1 MMQRRR
7 IMMAQHAVQIN
18 PDLIINTATLR
29 ANKTVSGKSTLLTV
43 KAVGDAATI
52 VVLDADS
59 NPVTFRDVFGP
70 TVVEDGVSTIQARWY
85 VFGNRGDIL
94 IFTVILYDTLGRR
107 SSNTKQVTVTIK

>member
-29 ANKTVSGKSTLLTV
+29 SNKVFSGKTPLLTV
-43 KAVGDAATI
+43 HAVGDAATI

-59 NPVTFRDVFGP
+59 NPVTFRKVVGP
-70 TVVEDGVSTIQARWY
+70 TVKDGISTFQASWL
-85 VFGNRGDIL
+85 VTGNRGDIL

>member
-1 MMQRRR
+1 MMRRRR

-29 ANKTVSGKSTLLTV
+29 ANKVASGKAPLLTV

-70 TVVEDGVSTIQARWY
+70 TVEDGVSTIQARWY

>member
-1 MMQRRR
+1 
-7 IMMAQHAVQIN
+7 MMAQHAVQIN

-29 ANKTVSGKSTLLTV
+29 ANKIVSGKSPLLVV

-70 TVVEDGVSTIQARWY
+70 TVKDGVSTIQARWY
-85 VFGNRGDIL
+85 VFGNHGDIL

>member
-18 PDLIINTATLR
+18 PDLIINTAALR
-29 ANKTVSGKSTLLTV
+29 ANKIVSGKGAMLTV
-43 KAVGDAATI
+43 YAVGDAASI
-52 VVLDADS
+52 VVLDETG
-59 NPVTFRDVFGP
+59 NPVEFKKVAGP
-70 TVVEDGVSTIQARWY
+70 VLKNEMSSFQAAWTVT
-85 VFGNRGDIL
+85 GNRGDIL

>member
-18 PDLIINTATLR
+18 PDLIINTAVLR
-29 ANKTVSGKSTLLTV
+29 NNKIMSGKNATLTV
-43 KAVGDAATI
+43 HAVGDAATI

-59 NPVTFRDVFGP
+59 NPVTFRKAVGP
-70 TVVEDGVSTIQARWY
+70 TVEDGISTFQAIWY
-85 VFGNRGDIL
+85 VFGNSGDIL

-107 SSNTKQVTVTIK
+107 SSNTKQLTVTIK

>member
-18 PDLIINTATLR
+18 PDLIINTAKLR
-29 ANKTVSGKSTLLTV
+29 GYKILSGKSAMLAV
-43 KAVGDAATI
+43 HAVGDAATI

-59 NPVTFRDVFGP
+59 NPVTFKKVAGP
-70 TVVEDGVSTIQARWY
+70 TVNDGVSTFQAIWY

>member
-1 MMQRRR
+1 MMRRR
-7 IMMAQHAVQIN
+7 LMMAQHAVQIN
-18 PDLIINTATLR
+18 PDLIINTAALR
-29 ANKTVSGKSTLLTV
+29 GYKIVSGKSAMLTV

-59 NPVTFRDVFGP
+59 NPVTFWKVAGP
-70 TVVEDGVSTIQARWY
+70 AVNNGISTFQAAWH
-85 VFGNRGDIL
+85 VTGNAGDIL

>member
-29 ANKTVSGKSTLLTV
+29 ANKVASGKAPLLTV

-70 TVVEDGVSTIQARWY
+70 TVEDVVSTIQARWY

>member
-18 PDLIINTATLR
+18 PDLIINSALLK
-29 ANKTVSGKSTLLTV
+29 ANTIVSGKNAMLTV
-43 KAVGDAATI
+43 HAVGDAATI

-59 NPVTFRDVFGP
+59 NPVTFRKVVGP
-70 TVVEDGVSTIQARWY
+70 TVKGGISVFQAVWY

>member
-29 ANKTVSGKSTLLTV
+29 AYKVFSGKYPLLTV
-43 KAVGDAATI
+43 HAVGDAATI
-52 VVLDADS
+52 VVLDANS
-59 NPVTFRDVFGP
+59 NPVTFTNVAGPVVKDGISVF
-70 TVVEDGVSTIQARWY
+70 QARWQ

-107 SSNTKQVTVTIK
+107 SSNTKQLTVTIG

>member
-7 IMMAQHAVQIN
+7 LMMAQHAVQIN
-18 PDLIINTATLR
+18 PDLIINTAVLR
-29 ANKTVSGKSTLLTV
+29 GYHILSGKSAWLTV
-43 KAVGDAATI
+43 RAVGDAATI

-59 NPVTFRDVFGP
+59 NPVTFYKVAGP
-70 TVVEDGVSTIQARWY
+70 NLNNGISEFQARWF
-85 VFGNRGDIL
+85 VFGNPGDIL

>member
-18 PDLIINTATLR
+18 PDLIINTAVLR
-29 ANKTVSGKSTLLTV
+29 ANKIVSGKYALLTV

-59 NPVTFRDVFGP
+59 NPVTFKNLAGP
-70 TVVEDGVSTIQARWY
+70 VVKDGISTFQATWF
-85 VFGNRGDIL
+85 VTGNRGDIL

>member
-7 IMMAQHAVQIN
+7 LMMAQHAVQIN
-18 PDLIINTATLR
+18 PDLIINFAGLR
-29 ANKTVSGKSTLLTV
+29 AYKILSGKSTWLTV
-43 KAVGDAATI
+43 HAVGDAATI

-59 NPVTFRDVFGP
+59 NPVTFRKVAGP
-70 TVVEDGVSTIQARWY
+70 TVNDGVSTFQASWY

-107 SSNTKQVTVTIK
+107 SSNTKQVTATIK